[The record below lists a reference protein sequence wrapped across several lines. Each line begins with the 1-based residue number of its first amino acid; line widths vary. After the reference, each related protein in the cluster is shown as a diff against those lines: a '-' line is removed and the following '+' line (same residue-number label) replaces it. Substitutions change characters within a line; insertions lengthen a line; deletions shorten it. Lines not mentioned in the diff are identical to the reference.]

1 MQNNLG
7 QKIKKFRKRA
17 GMSQLELE
25 AAIGAS
31 PGSISRMES
40 GKVNPS
46 KETLNEISNA
56 LNISSEEAASLH
68 GIEVF
73 SISKYAQII
82 NAALLKSDLEGR
94 IRELINFTSRLKE
107 NYEGG
112 ALFIQEENNP
122 NVVRCVEVSMDATGV
137 KKVLEILP
145 LPIGLLTVDSS
156 KFPNNLVIKSIKEKH
171 ILQSF
176 SLWDYGLGFV
186 NSNIMKLIEK
196 FLPRAVSL
204 AIIPFKIKENL
215 YGAILFSKKIKEK
228 FSESEIEELKLIT
241 EQISIMLNLKYERE

>member
-122 NVVRCVEVSMDATGV
+122 NVVRCVEVSMDAVGIQ
-137 KKVLEILP
+137 KVIKILP
-145 LPIGLLTVDSS
+145 LPLGQIFVDSK
-156 KFPNNLVIKSIKEKH
+156 KFPKNFVVRSIKEKK
-171 ILQSF
+171 ILQTDDLTNF
-176 SLWDYGLGFV
+176 SYGFV
-186 NSNIMKLIEK
+186 NMIGAKLIKK
-196 FLPRAVSL
+196 FLTRTGSL
-204 AIIPFKIKENL
+204 IIIPFKIKGNL
-215 YGAILFSKKIKEK
+215 FGSMIFSKSTKGG
-228 FSESEIEELKLIT
+228 FSEIEIQELILIT
-241 EQISIMLNLKYERE
+241 EQISIMLNLKYEP